1 MNRTEFW
8 LRWRRDIFRGVMIF
22 ALVVG
27 AGLMIQSMV
36 GRGREQ
42 LLGFRQAFDPNFQS
56 ADRHHGEPWTY
67 SAALP
72 AQHTLW
78 VRNISGSI
86 SVEAADGE
94 TVEVRAERT
103 FKHSAVDSVRILV
116 TETPQGL
123 TVCAVWPGKP
133 VRCGPD
139 GRYITDGSF
148 EGNDVAVVFAVR
160 LPRGVKLDA
169 STINGDIDIT
179 GASAPVGAGTVNG
192 DVIVEALLGPVR
204 ATTVNGD
211 VRAMIRGFAGPGE
224 VNLKTVNG
232 DAFVELPATLDA
244 IVDGHTVAG
253 NISTDFPLSVSGKFA
268 SHALTGTLG
277 KGGRKIHLTTVTGDV
292 EVRKVDVLAEV
303 ATPEVP
309 APPAPPARPVPP
321 RGTRRPRSGTP

>member
-22 ALVVG
+22 AVVVG
-27 AGLMIQSMV
+27 AGLMIQSMA
-36 GRGREQ
+36 GRGRER
-42 LLGFRQAFDPNFQS
+42 LLGFRQAFDPNFQA
-56 ADRHHGEPWTY
+56 ADRQHGEPWTY
-67 SAALP
+67 ATALP

-78 VRNISGSI
+78 LRNISGSI

-94 TVEVRAERT
+94 SVEVRAERT

-116 TETPQGL
+116 TESKQGL

-133 VRCGPD
+133 AQCGPD
-139 GRYITDGSF
+139 GRYTTEGSF
-148 EGNDVAVVFAVR
+148 EGNDVAVQFAVR

-192 DVIVEALLGPVR
+192 DVTVEALLGPVR

-211 VRAMIRGFAGPGE
+211 VRAMIRGFAGPGD
-224 VNLKTVNG
+224 VNLTTVNG
-232 DAFVELPATLDA
+232 DAFVELPSTLDA
-244 IVDGHTVAG
+244 IVNGHTVAG

-268 SHALTGTLG
+268 SHGLTGTLG

-292 EVRKVDVLAEV
+292 EVRKVDVLAE
-303 ATPEVP
+303 ATTSVSPT
-309 APPAPPARPVPP
+309 PPTPPTPP
-321 RGTRRPRSGTP
+321 RGTRRPRPGTP